1 MHSDLMAISTTWV
14 TLLWNMTYL
23 CYKWLSACLRAT
35 NSAKNWRNSSEQVP
49 GLKEHPV
56 QRQKWQENTWT
67 FVLIESYDRKSPV
80 RHANVTETRVIEVG
94 NLGPLSIPD
103 PKRILVFAC
112 FALSPSQ
119 HSREILSA
127 SPDYRSLCFKS
138 KRMGTERLKR
148 YVVIGDN
155 YIFLD

>member
-1 MHSDLMAISTTWV
+1 MHSDSMAFTTTWA

-23 CYKWLSACLRAT
+23 CYKWLSAYLCAT

-49 GLKEHPV
+49 GLKEPPV

-80 RHANVTETRVIEVG
+80 CHANVTETRIIEV
-94 NLGPLSIPD
+94 GPLSIPD

-112 FALSPSQ
+112 SALSPPQ
-119 HSREILSA
+119 HFREILSA
-127 SPDYRSLCFKS
+127 SPDYGLLCFKS
-138 KRMGTERLKR
+138 KIIGTERLKR